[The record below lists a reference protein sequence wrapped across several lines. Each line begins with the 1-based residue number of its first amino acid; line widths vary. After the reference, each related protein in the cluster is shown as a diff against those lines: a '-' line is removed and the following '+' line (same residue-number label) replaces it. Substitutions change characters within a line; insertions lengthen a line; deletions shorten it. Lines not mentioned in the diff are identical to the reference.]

1 MPLSYREL
9 TQPAA
14 EPVTLDQAKAQCRVD
29 FPDDDD
35 LIRGY
40 IVAARQ
46 YVEKFTGRNIYNRQ
60 MEMTLDYFPWPGW
73 ETTTGSSSDSYMGWY
88 FRGLSIRIAKPGTAS
103 IDEISYLS
111 DSGETVVIDESKY
124 KADLVSEPARV
135 MPAPGYTWPYQ
146 NQYIPGQV
154 KIKFT
159 SGTYGDGVSDKN
171 CPQTIILAILL
182 LVNHFYSNR
191 GATTLDAALK
201 TLPLGVAEL
210 LAGEMFI
217 TVS

>member
-9 TQPAA
+9 SQPAA
-14 EPVTLDQAKAQCRVD
+14 EPVTLDQAKSQCRVD
-29 FPDDDD
+29 FAEDDD
-35 LIRGY
+35 LIRAY
-40 IVAARQ
+40 ITAARQ
-46 YVEKFTGRNIYNRQ
+46 YVEKFMGRNIFNRS
-60 MEMTLDYFPWPGW
+60 MEMTLDFFPWPGW

-88 FRGLSIRIAKPGTAS
+88 FRGLSIRIPKPGTAS
-103 IDEISYLS
+103 IDEISYLA
-111 DSGETVVIDESKY
+111 DSGEEVVLDASIY
-124 KADLVSEPARV
+124 KTDLVSEPARV

-159 SGTYGDGVSDKN
+159 SGTYGDGIDVNN
-171 CPQTIILAILL
+171 CPQTIVLAILL

-191 GATTLDAALK
+191 GATTLEAALK